1 MITKQ
6 ELVKEL
12 KVKEPHVIRKDLQE
26 ELLKKWDSD
35 GKPLECGCGKE
46 IPGQSERYL
55 QIQNNLFAVACGKRR
70 KLKMPERY
78 DAAAVLRQ
86 LVPWIVW
93 DGKVKNAVE
102 ML

>member
-6 ELVKEL
+6 ELIEEL
-12 KVKEPHVIRKDLQE
+12 KVKEPRKIRKELQE
-26 ELLKKWDSD
+26 KLLKKWKSD
-35 GKPLECGCGKE
+35 GEPVECGCGKE
-46 IPGQSERYL
+46 IPGQSEHYK
-55 QIQNNLFAVACGKRR
+55 QIQNNMFIVACGKRR

-86 LVPWIVW
+86 LVPWIIW
-93 DGKVKNAVE
+93 DEKPKIAVE